1 MAFSYIKGTV
11 ATDQIG
17 QVQVLRVKE
26 SRMVKKKFELYM
38 PENRFIK
45 GTAPPD

>member
-17 QVQVLRVKE
+17 QVQVLLSKRIADGKI
-26 SRMVKKKFELYM
+26 L
-38 PENRFIK
+38 IH
-45 GTAPPD
+45 